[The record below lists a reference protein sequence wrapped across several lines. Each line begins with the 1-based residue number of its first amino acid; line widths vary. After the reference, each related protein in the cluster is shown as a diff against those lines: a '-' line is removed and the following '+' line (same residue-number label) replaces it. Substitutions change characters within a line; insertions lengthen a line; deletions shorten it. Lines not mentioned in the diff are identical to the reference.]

1 MSANKSFTRLDICDT
16 CAMRCFPSLA
26 GLYDLHKRHMDL
38 MCSTEVYIPKHH
50 LAANAWYQGN
60 PLRDQNFFDEALNKT
75 LKAVCRNAS
84 QLNFEAT
91 VFSKMLELLSKPPES
106 LKRTQR
112 AS

>member
-1 MSANKSFTRLDICDT
+1 MCDVSLSVAFPRLQ
-16 CAMRCFPSLA
+16 A
-26 GLYDLHKRHMDL
+26 LYDLHKRHMDL
-38 MCSTEVYIPKHH
+38 MCPTEVYIPKHH
-50 LAANAWYQGN
+50 LAANTWYQGN
-60 PLRDQNFFDEALNKT
+60 PLRYQNFYDEALNKT

-106 LKRTQR
+106 LKRKQR